1 MNLIFT
7 AFATLEGY
15 REGSNANLGS
25 EVFYRCIVVSLV
37 SAKQKNQ
44 NCDAALVTNTAVPEP
59 YAAQLSQAGIRVIA
73 CPFDNY
79 RFEADLDWSLAYYK
93 LCAMQ
98 YLLETEHYEN
108 YLMLDS
114 DTFTQRGYQDIWR
127 EAAEAVLLYQVP
139 HAASQ
144 PMTARI
150 SHTYDELWPEGAPH
164 VLTHFGGEFVAGS
177 AARLQDFMA
186 ECRNVF
192 DRMQQTGVRSQDGD
206 EVILDAAAY
215 RSQLAGKPVR
225 AANAYVFRYWLG
237 GHFYYVSTNYCCDPV
252 CVLHLPGKAKMR
264 QLTVLYHKYT
274 RSGRMPENQT
284 VWRLCCLP
292 AARPPLLRS
301 LWVRLRAA
309 QELFGRLVTQNM
321 LFNTT
326 PITFIN
332 VSAEWVRMNQGH
344 DRRHVVLYCH
354 GGGYTCGQLGYA
366 RVLASKLAL
375 STGCDVL
382 SFEYRLAPE
391 APYPSA
397 IDDALRVW
405 DYLMYMGIGA
415 RDVIVAGDSAGGNLA
430 LELAL
435 AVKAQ
440 GRSQPCALVLMSPW
454 TDMTMQGA
462 SYQKCAA
469 LDPMLTHDY
478 IDSCRTAYRGANST
492 LEWEDPSL
500 SPLFA
505 DLRGLPPTLIQVGT
519 NEILKSDSISRCRSP
534 MPHRPWK
541 ALAAL
546 CRKFCN
552 GGTPPDR
559 RAAICPKPGIK
570 SIMSPKYFWRPS
582 TGGTRGCSASA
593 AP

>member
-177 AARLQDFMA
+177 TARLQDFMA

-206 EVILDAAAY
+206 EEPGDHGAEREVK
-215 RSQLAGKPVR
+215 AGVLHDEQRGHEDEGR
-225 AANAYVFRYWLG
+225 AAVHVDRRADRQDEARDARVDLEACLSRGERYWQRAGRALREERDG
-237 GHFYYVSTNYCCDPV
+237 DGRC
-252 CVLHLPGKAKMR
+252 HLAEDVER
-264 QLTVLYHKYT
+264 V
-274 RSGRMPENQT
+274 E
-284 VWRLCCLP
+284 
-292 AARPPLLRS
+292 AAREQEERDDDEELDD
-301 LWVRLRAA
+301 VAA
-309 QELFGRLVTQNM
+309 E
-321 LFNTT
+321 
-326 PITFIN
+326 
-332 VSAEWVRMNQGH
+332 H
-344 DRRHVVLYCH
+344 D
-354 GGGYTCGQLGYA
+354 G
-366 RVLASKLAL
+366 RVLAERA
-375 STGCDVL
+375 D
-382 SFEYRLAPE
+382 
-391 APYPSA
+391 
-397 IDDALRVW
+397 DDAGLDLRRELRGKGEDAERQVAAGRGE
-405 DYLMYMGIGA
+405 DLLGFEEHAAADDDADDECDRRRKAILFLQF
-415 RDVIVAGDSAGGNLA
+415 IVHKFFFFFPPDFLPPISRLKSLKN
-430 LELAL
+430 
-435 AVKAQ
+435 K
-440 GRSQPCALVLMSPW
+440 SNFPIKK
-454 TDMTMQGA
+454 
-462 SYQKCAA
+462 YQKI
-469 LDPMLTHDY
+469 TF
-478 IDSCRTAYRGANST
+478 T
-492 LEWEDPSL
+492 
-500 SPLFA
+500 
-505 DLRGLPPTLIQVGT
+505 
-519 NEILKSDSISRCRSP
+519 K
-534 MPHRPWK
+534 
-541 ALAAL
+541 
-546 CRKFCN
+546 
-552 GGTPPDR
+552 
-559 RAAICPKPGIK
+559 
-570 SIMSPKYFWRPS
+570 
-582 TGGTRGCSASA
+582 
-593 AP
+593 

>member
-164 VLTHFGGEFVAGS
+164 VLTHFGGEFV
-177 AARLQDFMA
+177 
-186 ECRNVF
+186 
-192 DRMQQTGVRSQDGD
+192 RSQDGD
-206 EVILDAAAY
+206 EAILGAAAY

-301 LWVRLRAA
+301 LWVRLRAK
-309 QELFGRLVTQNM
+309 
-321 LFNTT
+321 
-326 PITFIN
+326 I
-332 VSAEWVRMNQGH
+332 
-344 DRRHVVLYCH
+344 
-354 GGGYTCGQLGYA
+354 
-366 RVLASKLAL
+366 
-375 STGCDVL
+375 
-382 SFEYRLAPE
+382 
-391 APYPSA
+391 
-397 IDDALRVW
+397 
-405 DYLMYMGIGA
+405 GI
-415 RDVIVAGDSAGGNLA
+415 
-430 LELAL
+430 
-435 AVKAQ
+435 
-440 GRSQPCALVLMSPW
+440 
-454 TDMTMQGA
+454 
-462 SYQKCAA
+462 
-469 LDPMLTHDY
+469 
-478 IDSCRTAYRGANST
+478 
-492 LEWEDPSL
+492 
-500 SPLFA
+500 
-505 DLRGLPPTLIQVGT
+505 
-519 NEILKSDSISRCRSP
+519 
-534 MPHRPWK
+534 
-541 ALAAL
+541 
-546 CRKFCN
+546 
-552 GGTPPDR
+552 
-559 RAAICPKPGIK
+559 
-570 SIMSPKYFWRPS
+570 
-582 TGGTRGCSASA
+582 
-593 AP
+593 

>member
-177 AARLQDFMA
+177 TARLRDFMA

-206 EVILDAAAY
+206 EAILDAAAY

-237 GHFYYVSTNYCCDPV
+237 GHFIMFPRT
-252 CVLHLPGKAKMR
+252 
-264 QLTVLYHKYT
+264 T
-274 RSGRMPENQT
+274 
-284 VWRLCCLP
+284 
-292 AARPPLLRS
+292 AA
-301 LWVRLRAA
+301 
-309 QELFGRLVTQNM
+309 T
-321 LFNTT
+321 
-326 PITFIN
+326 
-332 VSAEWVRMNQGH
+332 
-344 DRRHVVLYCH
+344 
-354 GGGYTCGQLGYA
+354 
-366 RVLASKLAL
+366 
-375 STGCDVL
+375 
-382 SFEYRLAPE
+382 
-391 APYPSA
+391 PSA
-397 IDDALRVW
+397 CCTCP
-405 DYLMYMGIGA
+405 A
-415 RDVIVAGDSAGGNLA
+415 R
-430 LELAL
+430 
-435 AVKAQ
+435 
-440 GRSQPCALVLMSPW
+440 R
-454 TDMTMQGA
+454 
-462 SYQKCAA
+462 KCA
-469 LDPMLTHDY
+469 
-478 IDSCRTAYRGANST
+478 S
-492 LEWEDPSL
+492 
-500 SPLFA
+500 
-505 DLRGLPPTLIQVGT
+505 
-519 NEILKSDSISRCRSP
+519 
-534 MPHRPWK
+534 
-541 ALAAL
+541 
-546 CRKFCN
+546 
-552 GGTPPDR
+552 
-559 RAAICPKPGIK
+559 
-570 SIMSPKYFWRPS
+570 
-582 TGGTRGCSASA
+582 
-593 AP
+593 

>member
-177 AARLQDFMA
+177 TARLQDFMA

-192 DRMQQTGVRSQDGD
+192 DRTATKPFWMLRPTAASWRASPCGPPTRMCSGTGWAGIFIMFPRTT
-206 EVILDAAAY
+206 AA
-215 RSQLAGKPVR
+215 
-225 AANAYVFRYWLG
+225 
-237 GHFYYVSTNYCCDPV
+237 T
-252 CVLHLPGKAKMR
+252 
-264 QLTVLYHKYT
+264 
-274 RSGRMPENQT
+274 
-284 VWRLCCLP
+284 
-292 AARPPLLRS
+292 
-301 LWVRLRAA
+301 
-309 QELFGRLVTQNM
+309 
-321 LFNTT
+321 
-326 PITFIN
+326 
-332 VSAEWVRMNQGH
+332 
-344 DRRHVVLYCH
+344 
-354 GGGYTCGQLGYA
+354 
-366 RVLASKLAL
+366 
-375 STGCDVL
+375 
-382 SFEYRLAPE
+382 
-391 APYPSA
+391 PSA
-397 IDDALRVW
+397 CCTCP
-405 DYLMYMGIGA
+405 A
-415 RDVIVAGDSAGGNLA
+415 R
-430 LELAL
+430 
-435 AVKAQ
+435 
-440 GRSQPCALVLMSPW
+440 R
-454 TDMTMQGA
+454 
-462 SYQKCAA
+462 KCA
-469 LDPMLTHDY
+469 
-478 IDSCRTAYRGANST
+478 S
-492 LEWEDPSL
+492 
-500 SPLFA
+500 
-505 DLRGLPPTLIQVGT
+505 
-519 NEILKSDSISRCRSP
+519 
-534 MPHRPWK
+534 
-541 ALAAL
+541 
-546 CRKFCN
+546 
-552 GGTPPDR
+552 
-559 RAAICPKPGIK
+559 
-570 SIMSPKYFWRPS
+570 
-582 TGGTRGCSASA
+582 
-593 AP
+593 

>member
-25 EVFYRCIVVSLV
+25 EVFYRCIVVSLI

-177 AARLQDFMA
+177 TARLQDFMA

-206 EVILDAAAY
+206 EAILDAAAY

-252 CVLHLPGKAKMR
+252 CVLHLPGKAHEHRREHQREAEPVDSLVIHIIPPVSQYMQKT
-264 QLTVLYHKYT
+264 QEKN
-274 RSGRMPENQT
+274 GKNPEIFQ
-284 VWRLCCLP
+284 
-292 AARPPLLRS
+292 LLRQRGIEFARRIVYNS
-301 LWVRLRAA
+301 
-309 QELFGRLVTQNM
+309 
-321 LFNTT
+321 FN
-326 PITFIN
+326 
-332 VSAEWVRMNQGH
+332 
-344 DRRHVVLYCH
+344 Y
-354 GGGYTCGQLGYA
+354 
-366 RVLASKLAL
+366 
-375 STGCDVL
+375 
-382 SFEYRLAPE
+382 
-391 APYPSA
+391 
-397 IDDALRVW
+397 
-405 DYLMYMGIGA
+405 
-415 RDVIVAGDSAGGNLA
+415 
-430 LELAL
+430 
-435 AVKAQ
+435 
-440 GRSQPCALVLMSPW
+440 
-454 TDMTMQGA
+454 
-462 SYQKCAA
+462 
-469 LDPMLTHDY
+469 
-478 IDSCRTAYRGANST
+478 
-492 LEWEDPSL
+492 
-500 SPLFA
+500 
-505 DLRGLPPTLIQVGT
+505 
-519 NEILKSDSISRCRSP
+519 
-534 MPHRPWK
+534 
-541 ALAAL
+541 
-546 CRKFCN
+546 
-552 GGTPPDR
+552 
-559 RAAICPKPGIK
+559 
-570 SIMSPKYFWRPS
+570 
-582 TGGTRGCSASA
+582 
-593 AP
+593 

>member
-177 AARLQDFMA
+177 TARLQDFMA

-192 DRMQQTGVRSQDGD
+192 DRMQQTG
-206 EVILDAAAY
+206 
-215 RSQLAGKPVR
+215 
-225 AANAYVFRYWLG
+225 
-237 GHFYYVSTNYCCDPV
+237 
-252 CVLHLPGKAKMR
+252 
-264 QLTVLYHKYT
+264 
-274 RSGRMPENQT
+274 
-284 VWRLCCLP
+284 
-292 AARPPLLRS
+292 
-301 LWVRLRAA
+301 
-309 QELFGRLVTQNM
+309 
-321 LFNTT
+321 
-326 PITFIN
+326 
-332 VSAEWVRMNQGH
+332 
-344 DRRHVVLYCH
+344 
-354 GGGYTCGQLGYA
+354 
-366 RVLASKLAL
+366 
-375 STGCDVL
+375 
-382 SFEYRLAPE
+382 
-391 APYPSA
+391 
-397 IDDALRVW
+397 
-405 DYLMYMGIGA
+405 
-415 RDVIVAGDSAGGNLA
+415 
-430 LELAL
+430 
-435 AVKAQ
+435 
-440 GRSQPCALVLMSPW
+440 GRSQATKPFWMLRPTAASWRASPCGPPTRMCSGTGWAGIFIMFPRTTAATPSACCTCP
-454 TDMTMQGA
+454 A
-462 SYQKCAA
+462 RRKCA
-469 LDPMLTHDY
+469 
-478 IDSCRTAYRGANST
+478 S
-492 LEWEDPSL
+492 
-500 SPLFA
+500 
-505 DLRGLPPTLIQVGT
+505 
-519 NEILKSDSISRCRSP
+519 
-534 MPHRPWK
+534 
-541 ALAAL
+541 
-546 CRKFCN
+546 
-552 GGTPPDR
+552 
-559 RAAICPKPGIK
+559 
-570 SIMSPKYFWRPS
+570 
-582 TGGTRGCSASA
+582 
-593 AP
+593 

>member
-59 YAAQLSQAGIRVIA
+59 YAAQLSRAGIRVIA

-177 AARLQDFMA
+177 TARLQDFMA

-206 EVILDAAAY
+206 EAILDAAAY

-252 CVLHLPGKAKMR
+252 CVLQHC
-264 QLTVLYHKYT
+264 T
-274 RSGRMPENQT
+274 
-284 VWRLCCLP
+284 
-292 AARPPLLRS
+292 AARAGHPPPCRRQPQGCEAAGQRAQQQGPLVLHNS
-301 LWVRLRAA
+301 GVHHAGAA
-309 QELFGRLVTQNM
+309 QRHHSLC
-321 LFNTT
+321 
-326 PITFIN
+326 
-332 VSAEWVRMNQGH
+332 
-344 DRRHVVLYCH
+344 RRQR
-354 GGGYTCGQLGYA
+354 G
-366 RVLASKLAL
+366 
-375 STGCDVL
+375 D
-382 SFEYRLAPE
+382 APE
-391 APYPSA
+391 AVFSGHLHQSA
-397 IDDALRVW
+397 L
-405 DYLMYMGIGA
+405 
-415 RDVIVAGDSAGGNLA
+415 
-430 LELAL
+430 
-435 AVKAQ
+435 
-440 GRSQPCALVLMSPW
+440 PHP
-454 TDMTMQGA
+454 
-462 SYQKCAA
+462 
-469 LDPMLTHDY
+469 
-478 IDSCRTAYRGANST
+478 
-492 LEWEDPSL
+492 
-500 SPLFA
+500 A
-505 DLRGLPPTLIQVGT
+505 DLRGRQLYAGGQLAVHRADRHCAVQLCGDSVLQPHKIHRVGT
-519 NEILKSDSISRCRSP
+519 
-534 MPHRPWK
+534 
-541 ALAAL
+541 
-546 CRKFCN
+546 
-552 GGTPPDR
+552 
-559 RAAICPKPGIK
+559 
-570 SIMSPKYFWRPS
+570 
-582 TGGTRGCSASA
+582 
-593 AP
+593 

>member
-164 VLTHFGGEFVAGS
+164 VLTHFGGECVAGS
-177 AARLQDFMA
+177 AVRLQDFMA

-274 RSGRMPENQT
+274 RSGHMPENQT

-301 LWVRLRAA
+301 LWVRLRA
-309 QELFGRLVTQNM
+309 Q
-321 LFNTT
+321 
-326 PITFIN
+326 I
-332 VSAEWVRMNQGH
+332 
-344 DRRHVVLYCH
+344 
-354 GGGYTCGQLGYA
+354 
-366 RVLASKLAL
+366 
-375 STGCDVL
+375 
-382 SFEYRLAPE
+382 
-391 APYPSA
+391 
-397 IDDALRVW
+397 
-405 DYLMYMGIGA
+405 GI
-415 RDVIVAGDSAGGNLA
+415 
-430 LELAL
+430 
-435 AVKAQ
+435 
-440 GRSQPCALVLMSPW
+440 
-454 TDMTMQGA
+454 
-462 SYQKCAA
+462 
-469 LDPMLTHDY
+469 
-478 IDSCRTAYRGANST
+478 
-492 LEWEDPSL
+492 
-500 SPLFA
+500 
-505 DLRGLPPTLIQVGT
+505 
-519 NEILKSDSISRCRSP
+519 
-534 MPHRPWK
+534 
-541 ALAAL
+541 
-546 CRKFCN
+546 
-552 GGTPPDR
+552 
-559 RAAICPKPGIK
+559 
-570 SIMSPKYFWRPS
+570 
-582 TGGTRGCSASA
+582 
-593 AP
+593 